1 MKNII
6 PNAVTALNLVFG
18 MFSIMNSIQGAYTVA
33 ALFVFA
39 AMVADGADGRTAR
52 YFGVSSEFGKELDS
66 LCDLVSF
73 GAAPAI
79 LMYVYYLQEF
89 HLLGQLVSVFFAVC
103 GALRLARFNVNTG
116 VVKGYFMGLPI
127 PAAGCAVA
135 TFVMLGLKPMGYW
148 IPLFVAVF
156 GYLMVSTVKYP
167 DFKGHGEKLQ
177 IIPAAIALVVG
188 CFIVIAYNHA
198 LLFAPFFAYAIF
210 GILNR
215 LFSIFGYKSATS

>member
-1 MKNII
+1 VKNII

-18 MFSIMNSIQGAYTVA
+18 MFAIMNSIQGAYNVA
-33 ALFVFA
+33 ALFIIA
-39 AMVADGADGRTAR
+39 AMVADAADGRTAR

-73 GAAPAI
+73 GAAPA
-79 LMYVYYLQEF
+79 LLTYVYYLQEF
-89 HLLGQLVSVFFAVC
+89 GVLGQLVAVFFAVC

-135 TFVMLGLKPMGYW
+135 TFVMMGLKPAGYW
-148 IPLFVAVF
+148 VPLFVIVF

-167 DFKGHGEKLQ
+167 DFKGQGEKIRL
-177 IIPAAIALVVG
+177 IPAGIAIVIG
-188 CFIVIAYNHA
+188 CFILITYQNA

-210 GILNR
+210 GILNT
-215 LFSIFGYKSATS
+215 LFGMFGYKSAIS